1 MIVKEKIRD
10 YNKKIDDLIQYVIVN
25 YSQDI
30 DFNNEIE
37 LYDRLI
43 YLLANGVLNKEL
55 NSDYLD
61 GLDFY

>member
-1 MIVKEKIRD
+1 MIVKGKIRD
-10 YNKKIDDLIQYVIVN
+10 YNKKIDNLIQSVIVN

-43 YLLANGVLNKEL
+43 YLLTKQYESVILLLEWL
-55 NSDYLD
+55 TPL
-61 GLDFY
+61 